1 MSALVI
7 RLMTGEELLG
17 DKVSEDDNVIELE
30 NVVVVHQAPSQHNPE
45 STTIYLS
52 PYAQLASG
60 KRFCIRKTSMI
71 CSYEPIVEL
80 LNKYS
85 SVFGSGI
92 IIPKGIS

>member
-17 DKVSEDDNVIELE
+17 DKKSEDDNVIELE
-30 NVVVVHQAPSQHNPE
+30 NVVVVHQAPSQNNPE

-52 PYAQLASG
+52 PYAQLANG
-60 KRFCIRKTSMI
+60 KRFCIRKTAMV

-80 LNKYS
+80 LNKYN

-92 IIPKGIS
+92 IIPKGIA